1 MEERQQHTVTTPSE
15 LPPIEVR
22 PIGVVQDAPDD
33 LERLD
38 WHDVESTIQLVGEA
52 AAAADQLTLELEE
65 YTHLIVLGWLDRYPE
80 ELRNRRTAYPGGD
93 ASLPLQG
100 ALALRGAR
108 PNPISFTVVELLEI
122 EGDEIDVRGLP
133 AILVQFARLPRP
145 HYGLVLKRGP
155 RATTRWSPTQI
166 RVSQRTLVR

>member
-1 MEERQQHTVTTPSE
+1 VTAPSE
-15 LPPIEVR
+15 LPSIEVR
-22 PIGVVQDAPDD
+22 PIGVVRDAPDD

-38 WHDVESTIQLVGEA
+38 WHDVESTIQLVGAAAEA
-52 AAAADQLTLELEE
+52 ADDLTLELEE

-122 EGDEIDVRGLP
+122 DGDEIDVRGLDLVEGTPILDIKPYIAFYDAIHHSEIP
-133 AILVQFARLPRP
+133 AWAEGEPVESLEPLEEER
-145 HYGLVLKRGP
+145 
-155 RATTRWSPTQI
+155 
-166 RVSQRTLVR
+166 